1 MNQIQVRGIMNVA
14 KEVAAFAA
22 DRLRKDDDTINNQ
35 EVISATMLATCIMAR
50 FFNEDEELLHRLL
63 TAMCV
68 ATEDIPCADE
78 FQNSIQ

>member
-1 MNQIQVRGIMNVA
+1 MDKIQVRAIMNAA
-14 KEVAAFAA
+14 KDVAAFAA
-22 DRLRKDDDTINNQ
+22 DRLRKDDDSINNQ